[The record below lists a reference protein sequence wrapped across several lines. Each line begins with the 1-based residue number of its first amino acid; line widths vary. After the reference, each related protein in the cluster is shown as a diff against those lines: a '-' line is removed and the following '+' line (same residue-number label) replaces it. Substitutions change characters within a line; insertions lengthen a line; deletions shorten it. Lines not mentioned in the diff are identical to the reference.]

1 MRQVIKKLF
10 STDAKIDQS
19 LTDLNESH
27 NQAKKFLNYF
37 LSSKV
42 NEKTYMNQP
51 QKGLFSIDST
61 VASQK
66 DIIFIFNFFYK
77 YAQDQKMS
85 EENIKN
91 TKQSHNLPG
100 YLVNFLLE
108 EVEDNNHPK

>member
-1 MRQVIKKLF
+1 M
-10 STDAKIDQS
+10 QS
-19 LTDLNESH
+19 
-27 NQAKKFLNYF
+27 QAKKFLDHF

-42 NEKTYMNQP
+42 NEKTYENQS
-51 QKGLFSIDST
+51 QKSFFSIDST
-61 VASQK
+61 IASHK

-77 YAQDQKMS
+77 LAQDQKMS

-91 TKQSHNLPG
+91 TKHSDYLPG